1 MANMKGNGRDR
12 NAPVAGNGESRVRP
26 ASNGDAE
33 GGGPTAPD
41 TGMYLVYEFE
51 RRAYPL
57 RQDFTIGRDT
67 ASDLVVPEPTVSR
80 THARVNAQD
89 TSYFLENIG
98 ATGTR
103 VNGIRMEQAHQLAY
117 GDRIEIGTAV
127 LTVRTNPLPLGVSL
141 ERRHTDSLDAIAAR
155 RPTIR
160 HPLMSERIVERP
172 RAWGKWIA
180 VAIAV
185 AITAGLFL
193 RG

>member
-1 MANMKGNGRDR
+1 MKGNGRDR
-12 NAPVAGNGESRVRP
+12 NAPVAGSNGESRVRP
-26 ASNGDAE
+26 ASNGNTE
-33 GGGPTAPD
+33 GGSPAAAD
-41 TGMYLVYEFE
+41 IGMYLVYEFE

-67 ASDLVVPEPTVSR
+67 ASDLVVLEPTVSR
-80 THARVNAQD
+80 THARVNTQD

-141 ERRHTDSLDAIAAR
+141 ERPHSEGLDAIAAR

-160 HPLMSERIVERP
+160 HPLMSERIVQRP
-172 RAWGKWIA
+172 HAWGKWLVIGVA
-180 VAIAV
+180 VALIA
-185 AITAGLFL
+185 ALFL

>member
-1 MANMKGNGRDR
+1 MSGNGRR
-12 NAPVAGNGESRVRP
+12 QNAPVTARNGENRVNP
-26 ASNGDAE
+26 ATNGNAE
-33 GGGPTAPD
+33 GGSPAESE

-57 RQDFTIGRDT
+57 REDFTIGRDT
-67 ASDLVVPEPTVSR
+67 ASDLVVLEPTVSR

-89 TSYFLENIG
+89 TGYFLENLG

-103 VNGIRMEQAHQLAY
+103 VNGVRMEEVHQLAY

-141 ERRHTDSLDAIAAR
+141 ERPHSEGLDAIAAR

-160 HPLMSERIVERP
+160 HPLMSERIVQRP
-172 RAWGKWIA
+172 REWGKWIA
-180 VAIAV
+180 IGVAV
-185 AITAGLFL
+185 ALIAALFL

>member
-1 MANMKGNGRDR
+1 VTGNRRDR
-12 NAPVAGNGESRVRP
+12 SRLVTGSNGESRVP
-26 ASNGDAE
+26 PGSNGNA
-33 GGGPTAPD
+33 GGGSPSAED

-67 ASDLVVPEPTVSR
+67 ASDLVVLEPTVSR
-80 THARVNAQD
+80 THARVNAQE

-103 VNGIRMEQAHQLAY
+103 VNGIRMEQSHQLAY

-141 ERRHTDSLDAIAAR
+141 ERPHAEGLDAIAAR

-172 RAWGKWIA
+172 HEWGKWI
-180 VAIAV
+180 VIAV
-185 AITAGLFL
+185 GVALVAALLL